1 MHYYI
6 PLTDTKENSSKI
18 QNYRIKVLS
27 FYSKIKISL
36 SRFSL
41 RFSNIPLY
49 YFPT

>member
-27 FYSKIKISL
+27 FQHL
-36 SRFSL
+36 FQ
-41 RFSNIPLY
+41 N
-49 YFPT
+49 